1 MHGRKISAMEL
12 LVFALLVAALV
23 YGLQRNHARQGA
35 PHSMLAGSN
44 DAQDRDHERVLHDLR
59 TR

>member
-1 MHGRKISAMEL
+1 MEL

-23 YGLQRNHARQGA
+23 YGLQRNHARQAAA

-59 TR
+59 AR